1 MESTADKIAKAQT
14 HFGTNAE
21 LMNSLKQHLDSK
33 NYSEYSNQF
42 SSAAKGHGI
51 ELTSDEVS
59 KHFNFQEGTT
69 FKKEATDFV
78 KDEVKSAAKDE
89 ATGRVEDELG
99 NQLGVNLGGVGDA
112 ASEVGGFFKNLF
124 GKKKK

>member
-14 HFGTNAE
+14 HFGTNAQ
-21 LMNSLKQHLDSK
+21 LMNSLKQHMDNK
-33 NYSEYSNQF
+33 NYTAYSNEF
-42 SSAAKGHGI
+42 STAAQGHGI
-51 ELTSDEVS
+51 ELTADEVA
-59 KHFNFQEGTT
+59 KHFNFQEGTS
-69 FKKEATDFV
+69 FKKEATTFV
-78 KDEVKSAAKDE
+78 KEEAKSAAKDE

-99 NQLGVNLGGVGDA
+99 NQLGVDLGGVGDA